1 MSPARNSRP
10 AKKSKKA
17 KAKPARKVVKAAE
30 PNAQLAEC
38 VRTSTQQYLDDMGS
52 TPPTNLHKLILSEAE
67 RVLIE
72 TVLARTE
79 GNQSRTADM
88 LGITRA
94 TLRSRLQRYGLAGD

>member
-1 MSPARNSRP
+1 MSPARSSRPP
-10 AKKSKKA
+10 AKKSRKKTTRKAPKKA
-17 KAKPARKVVKAAE
+17 E
-30 PNAQLAEC
+30 AQAHLAEC
-38 VRTSTQQYLDDMGS
+38 VRTTTHQYLDDMGN
-52 TPPTNLHKLILSEAE
+52 TPPDNLHKVVLSEVE